1 MSKKNPKS
9 EKAVDLKSIKALFVW
24 AIKNFPH
31 DDRATIHKIVVVE
44 ADDQSKTLWDIRRA
58 IEERIIAT
66 HPRGRWF
73 SAAVKGV
80 TA

>member
-1 MSKKNPKS
+1 MSKNQKGGKT
-9 EKAVDLKSIKALFVW
+9 AIDLKSIKALFVW

-31 DDRATIHKIVVVE
+31 DDRSTIHKIVVGE
-44 ADDQSKTLWDIRRA
+44 ADDQSKTLWDIRRR

-73 SAAVKGV
+73 SAAVKEV
-80 TA
+80 FA